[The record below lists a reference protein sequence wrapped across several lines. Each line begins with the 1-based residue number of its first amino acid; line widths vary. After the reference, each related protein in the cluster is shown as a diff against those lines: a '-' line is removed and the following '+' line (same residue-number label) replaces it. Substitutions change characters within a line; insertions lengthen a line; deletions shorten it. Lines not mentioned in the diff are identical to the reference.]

1 MGSATTNH
9 AFSIWCTPNQM
20 LPFQRYIIPFFKEI
34 QGHRT
39 LQEEQNLA
47 PPIIE
52 RLLRAIINLN
62 HTFNYTLIEEELWQ
76 QILREHVIAKSQ
88 VSKGAL
94 LGMPPAGQPPT
105 ELTNEMGMEPGMG
118 IPGIEG
124 MGGLSPMMLPGLG
137 NLPMGMGIGMGMG
150 MPGLPTIGNLTA
162 GMGVGVGGLVMNPG
176 LGNIGK

>member
-1 MGSATTNH
+1 
-9 AFSIWCTPNQM
+9 M

-88 VSKGAL
+88 LKTTA
-94 LGMPPAGQPPT
+94 GMAPAGQVPT
-105 ELTNEMGMEPGMG
+105 DLPSEMT
-118 IPGIEG
+118 IEG
-124 MGGLSPMMLPGLG
+124 IGGLGGTGIDGAANSMGSLPMMMGGLGG
-137 NLPMGMGIGMGMG
+137 LPMGMGIGMGIGIPGISG
-150 MPGLPTIGNLTA
+150 MANIPG
-162 GMGVGVGGLVMNPG
+162 GMGGLVMNTG
-176 LGNIGK
+176 LGSIGK